1 MKIIATPTPVS
12 RLQTSSLHHVFL
24 YNKTKNK
31 GFTCTPW
38 VAQFPLNFIL
48 SSNPSPLPIS
58 LTHVFPPIWHMLPD
72 LLIAQC
78 WMHRSVLCKQYTIG
92 VSPLWMLIFYE
103 TCKNVLSLKLLCL
116 LNKGSQN
123 PWRDAPCVPLGRKG
137 GNEIISW
144 RANTNISS
152 VTFVDEALH
161 LFIVPT
167 L

>member
-1 MKIIATPTPVS
+1 MTCKYPFQIYGFSDSMKIIATPTPVS

-92 VSPLWMLIFYE
+92 VSPLWVLIFYE

-123 PWRDAPCVPLGRKG
+123 RWRLQSLLVRQ
-137 GNEIISW
+137 
-144 RANTNISS
+144 
-152 VTFVDEALH
+152 H
-161 LFIVPT
+161 LARST
-167 L
+167 GKQLDS